1 MAGDF
6 LSQDEV
12 DALLKGVTGEADE
25 PEEGESEGAGIRA
38 YNLGT
43 QERIVRGRMPTL
55 ELVNERFAR
64 YLRIGMFNYMHRNAE
79 ISVGPIRVQKYSE
92 FIRNLVV
99 PTNLNLVAA
108 KPLRGTSLF
117 VFDPNLVFLVVDNMF
132 GGDGRFHTRVEGRDF
147 TATEQRI
154 IQGLLGV
161 VFAEYSKSWKPVH
174 DITFEYIRSE
184 MNSQFANIA
193 TPSEIVVSTTFT
205 LEFGGATADMHICFP
220 YSMLEPIRDLLYST
234 MQSDQLSTDKRWIG
248 TLRKQ
253 LQSAEVEVVAQLGS
267 GKISL
272 REILKLKVGDVI
284 PLNIPSKIEAQVD
297 HVPLMECTYGQQN
310 GTAMEDEGQIS
321 EDDWAAAMSEQA
333 VAEATPQPAAQPADI
348 FPSFGGTGTGGGMMN
363 ELDMILDIPV
373 QITVELGR
381 TKITIKNLLQLAHG
395 SVVELEAMA
404 GEPMDVLV
412 NGTLIAQGEVVVV
425 NDKFGIRLTDII
437 TPSERMRK
445 INR

>member
-25 PEEGESEGAGIRA
+25 SEESQGEGGDIRA
-38 YNLGT
+38 YNIGT

-64 YLRIGMFNYMHRNAE
+64 YLRIGLFNYMRRNAE

-99 PTNLNLVAA
+99 PTNLNLVVA
-108 KPLRGTSLF
+108 KPLRGTALF

-154 IQGLLGV
+154 IQGLLNV
-161 VFAEYSKSWKPVH
+161 VFTEYSKSWKPVH
-174 DITFEYIRSE
+174 EINFEYVRSE

-234 MQSDQLSTDKRWIG
+234 MQSDQLSSDKRWIG
-248 TLRKQ
+248 TLRRQ
-253 LQSAEVEVVAQLGS
+253 LQGAEVEIVAHLGT
-267 GKISL
+267 GKITL
-272 REILKLKVGDVI
+272 GQILKLKAGDII
-284 PLNIPSKIEAQVD
+284 PFHISEHIEALVD
-297 HVPLMECTYGQQN
+297 NVPLMECSYGQQN
-310 GTAMEDEGQIS
+310 GQYALKVERFIASSPDTP
-321 EDDWAAAMSEQA
+321 
-333 VAEATPQPAAQPADI
+333 ATEPAI
-348 FPSFGGTGTGGGMMN
+348 
-363 ELDMILDIPV
+363 
-373 QITVELGR
+373 
-381 TKITIKNLLQLAHG
+381 
-395 SVVELEAMA
+395 
-404 GEPMDVLV
+404 GEN
-412 NGTLIAQGEVVVV
+412 NG
-425 NDKFGIRLTDII
+425 
-437 TPSERMRK
+437 
-445 INR
+445 